1 MIVFETKKT
10 RMLRRK
16 CYDCM
21 ARIRELENIICP
33 HESHEYKVTQIN
45 YIPIDGNGNDK
56 RTTRKI
62 CVKCLKV
69 EIITELA

>member
-16 CYDCM
+16 YYDCTT
-21 ARIRELENIICP
+21 RIRELENIICP
-33 HESHEYKVTQIN
+33 NESHEYEVKQIN
-45 YIPIDGNGNDK
+45 YEPMDAYGNGI
-56 RTTRKI
+56 RTTRKV
-62 CVKCLKV
+62 CAKCLKV